1 MKDKRIMIMMY
12 CAGTSSGG
20 TNRGEKGTWRI
31 HRAAGTLICSWRMDD
46 LQSLRK
52 RPVRPSMR
60 TKLGRLVP
68 TLPHPAVE
76 MTFTKHKTDINFWN
90 Q

>member
-1 MKDKRIMIMMY
+1 MQL
-12 CAGTSSGG
+12 CSFPGVLTSSK
-20 TNRGEKGTWRI
+20 GEKGTWRI

-46 LQSLRK
+46 LRSLRK

-76 MTFTKHKTDINFWN
+76 MTFTKLKTDINFWN